1 MATRVDKIL
10 NGLWSQSRRNPLLR
24 SLFPRTVKAL
34 NAHPGTVASFVTR
47 MNSVGRGLVQL
58 SHDDGGGL
66 VWLGE
71 GAEIQKG
78 AMVSAGS
85 RLVLCA
91 GSVVRH
97 HAPDTA
103 RGIHARRAAS
113 PP

>member
-1 MATRVDKIL
+1 M
-10 NGLWSQSRRNPLLR
+10 LLR
-24 SLFPRTVKAL
+24 ELFPRTVNAL
-34 NAHPGTVASFVTR
+34 NTHPETVAAFISR

-66 VWLGE
+66 VWLWE

-97 HAPDTA
+97 HAVTQ
-103 RGIHARRAAS
+103 
-113 PP
+113 